1 MNGITEKRKEGFVL
15 LPYKLIKACNGRV
28 LSPIGA
34 FIAGT
39 IWSFSREGKRCNYGY
54 NTFKKKLNV
63 SKSTVARQI
72 KEVKARSDMHV
83 ERRGGKCSEYTSSF
97 DLGDGAYIDFPL
109 FLTKTFEFEGKTV
122 KLTPSEQLV
131 LALVYTETKAQN
143 GHGKLVGGPSKISGM
158 LQGSVQARTVQ
169 TILSKLDD
177 LRLISCRRR
186 SINAHVLGEYV
197 ANMKAFKKIE
207 KACKKAEKRAQQE
220 IRLPEEVVNANARSD
235 RKRYYELKRDKAER
249 AAISYQNEIRSRCA
263 EYFQTDREYRMAEL
277 AELKAIM
284 YTPEKAFELEE
295 KKKRI
300 EIKRNALI
308 VRFGIV
314 PERLEAKYYYSCKR
328 CSDTGHLPNGE
339 QCDCYSEGGGL

>member
-1 MNGITEKRKEGFVL
+1 MSGITEKRKEGFVL
-15 LPYKLIKACNGRV
+15 LPYKLMKAFNGRV

-34 FIAGT
+34 LIAGT

-54 NTFKKKLNV
+54 NTFEKKLNV

-83 ERRGGKCSEYTSSF
+83 ERHGGKCSEYTSSF
-97 DLGDGAYIDFPL
+97 ALGDGAYIDFPL
-109 FLTKTFEFEGKTV
+109 FLTKTFEFEGQTV

-131 LALVYTETKAQN
+131 LALVYTETKAQS

-169 TILSKLDD
+169 AILSKLDE
-177 LRLISCRRR
+177 LRLIFRRRR
-186 SINAHVLGEYV
+186 SINAHRLGEYV
-197 ANMKAFKKIE
+197 ANMKAFRKIE
-207 KACKKAEKRAQQE
+207 KACKKAEKRAEKQ
-220 IRLPEEVVNANARSD
+220 IPLSKEVIDVNAKND
-235 RKRYYELKRDKAER
+235 WKRYYELKRDNAQR
-249 AAISYQNEIRSRCA
+249 AALSYENEIRSRFP
-263 EYFQTDREYRMAEL
+263 EYFQKDKEYKMAEL
-277 AELKAIM
+277 AEVKAVM
-284 YTPEKAFELEE
+284 YEPEKAFEFEE
-295 KKKRI
+295 KRKRI
-300 EIKRNALI
+300 EIERNALI

-314 PERLEAKYYYSCKR
+314 PERLEAEYYCSCKR